1 MRWFL
6 YRTLSRILELLPVKF
21 MYILADIIGATAFKV
36 WKRRREIGLK
46 NLQIA
51 YPESS
56 KEERKRILK
65 KNFQHVASSFL
76 EIFKIPSL
84 KNNWQEV
91 FHLENKEVMEK
102 AVSEG
107 KGVILFL
114 AHYGNWELFGALLRF
129 LGYPLNV
136 IAVKQKDEEFDRL
149 ITHYRNYYGIDII
162 GKGNALK
169 EGIAKLKKGE
179 LLAFIGDQ
187 KVTSGGVWIPFFGKD
202 ALTTVFPA
210 KLSKRKDIPIVVCE
224 NRRISPMRF
233 YNNFEGPFY
242 IEDRSIEEFTEF
254 LNKKLEQHIT
264 KDPTQWFWAHRRWEK

>member
-1 MRWFL
+1 MRRFF
-6 YRTLSRILELLPVKF
+6 YSIISKILERIPLWVLYFISKLFGSIV
-21 MYILADIIGATAFKV
+21 YYS

-46 NLQIA
+46 NLKIA
-51 YPESS
+51 FPEKSE
-56 KEERKRILK
+56 KERKKILK
-65 KNFQHVASSFL
+65 KNFQHIASSFF

-84 KNNWQEV
+84 KCCWKDV
-91 FHLENKEVMEK
+91 FSLENKEVMDK

-136 IAVKQKDEEFDRL
+136 IAVKQKDEDFDRL
-149 ITHYRNYYGIDII
+149 ITYYRNYYGINII

-169 EGIAKLKKGE
+169 EGIERLKNGE

-187 KVTSGGVWIPFFGKD
+187 KVTSGGILVPFFGKD

-210 KLSKRKDIPIVVCE
+210 RLSKKKNIPIVICE
-224 NRRISPMRF
+224 NRRIGPMRY
-233 YNNFEGPFY
+233 YNRFEGPFY
-242 IEDRSIEEFTEF
+242 AKDRSPEEFTAF
-254 LNKKLEQHIT
+254 LNGFLEKHI
-264 KDPTQWFWAHRRWEK
+264 KEDPTQWFWPHRRWER